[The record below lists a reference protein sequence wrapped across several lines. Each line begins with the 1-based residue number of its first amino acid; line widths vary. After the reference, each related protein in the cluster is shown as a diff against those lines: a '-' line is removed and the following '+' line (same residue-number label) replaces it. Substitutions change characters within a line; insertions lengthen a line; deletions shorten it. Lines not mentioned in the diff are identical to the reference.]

1 MATQVS
7 QITVL
12 SPGLLGSSV
21 ARAVRDRGMAKRIV
35 VWAHRPERRKEIA
48 RQPWCDE
55 VAETLE
61 EAVKGA
67 TLVVIAAPVDF
78 IVPLATQIAPH
89 LREGAIVTDVGSVK
103 GHIAR
108 KAHSALGTRGYFVG
122 AHPMAGSEKTSWLHG
137 TADFFQGRT
146 CFVTPLEATAP
157 AAATAVGTFWRQ
169 LGMNVVVVD
178 PDKHDEIVGFISHLP
193 QALASTLSLVIARKD
208 VAWRGYAGGGLRD
221 MTRIAASDPK
231 IWRPIFEQN
240 RSAVL
245 EAVKEF
251 QNELKLLEMAIARG
265 DWDKVTSSLERAK
278 AYRDGFKA

>member
-21 ARAVRDRGMAKRIV
+21 ARAVRARNMAKRIV
-35 VWAHRPERRKEIA
+35 VWAHRPERRKEIS
-48 RQPWCDE
+48 RQHWCDE
-55 VAETLE
+55 VAETLAD
-61 EAVKGA
+61 AVKGA
-67 TLVVIAAPVDF
+67 SLVVIAAPVDY
-78 IVPLATQIAPH
+78 IVSLAGEIAPH
-89 LREGAIVTDVGSVK
+89 LRDGAIVTDVGSVK

-108 KAHSALGTRGYFVG
+108 KAHGALGAKGYFVG
-122 AHPMAGSEKTSWLHG
+122 SHPMAGSEKTSWTHG
-137 TADFFQGRT
+137 TADFFEGKT

-157 AAATAVGTFWRQ
+157 AAASAVGTFWKH

-178 PDKHDEIVGFISHLP
+178 PDKHDEIVSFISHLP
-193 QALASTLSLVIARKD
+193 MALASTLSLVMARKD

-221 MTRIAASDPK
+221 MTRIAASDPR

-251 QNELKLLEMAIARG
+251 QNELKVLEVAIARG
-265 DWDKVTSSLERAK
+265 DWDKVTASLDRART
-278 AYRDGFKA
+278 YRDGFKP